1 MRAFIL
7 TLCLFLL
14 NSSSTAFAC
23 TRDEAFNKM
32 MALGRARQAL
42 MNQAGRDRSRIR
54 TAVDLAKET
63 ADVGKVLAAEK
74 YSEACG
80 YYDKIAAKY
89 GVDLNEAAKGM
100 ITMEQIR
107 KDGGRNGGACSQSDA
122 AKKLASIS
130 EDIQDKVALGD
141 QPASAYSEFA
151 KEVQKNNDLMS
162 TDPSAFCAKLDQLN
176 KKYNSQ

>member
-1 MRAFIL
+1 MRTFIAIV
-7 TLCLFLL
+7 CLVLL
-14 NSSSTAFAC
+14 HSSSTAFAC

-32 MALGRARQAL
+32 MALGRARQA
-42 MNQAGRDRSRIR
+42 MMADRSNMR

-74 YSEACG
+74 YTEACG

-89 GVDLNEAAKGM
+89 GVDLKEASKGM

-107 KDGGRNGGACSQSDA
+107 KDGGKKAGACSQSDA

-130 EDIQDKVALGD
+130 QDIQDKIALGD
-141 QPASAYSEFA
+141 EPASVYRNFSA
-151 KEVQKNNDLMS
+151 EVQKNNDLMY
-162 TDPSAFCAKLDQLN
+162 TNPSAFCVKLDQLN